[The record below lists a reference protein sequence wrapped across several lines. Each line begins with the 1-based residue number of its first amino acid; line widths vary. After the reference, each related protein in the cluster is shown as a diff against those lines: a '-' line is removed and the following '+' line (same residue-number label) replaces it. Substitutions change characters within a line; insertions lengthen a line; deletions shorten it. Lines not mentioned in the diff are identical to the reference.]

1 MRRTLRS
8 LHGLTVIEFTIVATV
23 LLIILF
29 AIFEIAVFVYSL
41 QTLNDIS
48 RRSARIATVCVVNDS
63 EIKTLVFSEWTP
75 KDFTVDNIEINY
87 LDEYGDV
94 IADPV
99 AGHINIRYVRSRIIN
114 YDYGFSG
121 ALGFLSDNGVITV
134 PDFQTTLPAESLGV
148 LRVDDPDAK
157 TDC

>member
-1 MRRTLRS
+1 MTRKLNNQ
-8 LHGLTVIEFTIVATV
+8 HGLTVIEFTIVATV

-75 KDFTVDNIEINY
+75 KDFTADNIEINY
-87 LDEYGDV
+87 LDEDGDV
-94 IADPV
+94 IVDPV
-99 AGHINIRYVRSRIIN
+99 AGHINIRYVRARVIN